1 MWISS
6 FVVTLPE
13 SSDASTS
20 IKNAIVAIP
29 VFEVGVAQGRR
40 LPVVLQVDDGHAA
53 RHWHEWVTDL
63 PGVVHV
69 EVAFVSFEPDSGEF
83 IDGGSASSLSLIA
96 NQDQGVCK
104 YDA

>member
-13 SSDASTS
+13 SSEASAS
-20 IKNAIVAIP
+20 IQNALAAMP

-40 LPVVLQVDDGHAA
+40 LPVVLQADDGQDA
-53 RHWHEWVTDL
+53 RHWHEWVTEL

-69 EVAFVSFEPDSGEF
+69 EVAFVSFESESSESGNDEF
-83 IDGGSASSLSLIA
+83 SPALPIVAS
-96 NQDQGVCK
+96 QDRGV
-104 YDA
+104 

>member
-13 SSDASTS
+13 SSEASAS
-20 IKNAIVAIP
+20 IQNALAAMP

-40 LPVVLQVDDGHAA
+40 LPVVLQADDGHDA
-53 RHWHEWVTDL
+53 RHWHEWVTEL

-69 EVAFVSFEPDSGEF
+69 EVAFVSFESESSESGSGELSPALP
-83 IDGGSASSLSLIA
+83 IVAS
-96 NQDQGVCK
+96 QDRGV
-104 YDA
+104 